1 MVTNMNLK
9 RMISLVVSLLLMI
22 IACDPEITMD
32 VYVVNNSSYDLEAR
46 YEVEPNDQLKSLS
59 ISSGQECL
67 IFTYSAS
74 GPDASI
80 EQAMNYVKLFYEDSP
95 VYEQNPIDSRLWE
108 YRASKYY
115 LTITDEDLNIG
126 D

>member
-1 MVTNMNLK
+1 MGTDMNLK
-9 RMISLVVSLLLMI
+9 RIIPPVFALSVI
-22 IACDPEITMD
+22 IACDLEITMD
-32 VYVVNNSSYDLEAR
+32 VYVVNSSSYDLEAR

-67 IFTYSAS
+67 IFIYSAP
-74 GPDASI
+74 GPHASI
-80 EQAMNYVKLFYEDSP
+80 EEAMNYVKLYYQDSL
-95 VYEQNPIDSRLWE
+95 VYEQNPIDYHLWE
-108 YRASKYY
+108 YKDSKHY